1 MKKKTDKEKITEW
14 LNDSIAASNHI
25 RELFSS
31 EVPQGFYRYDR
42 GFFKKEELDNL
53 SRPFVPVGKLKEV
66 IMRDPHYGDYITVV
80 CDERG
85 NMLVTDI
92 RINLTGMS
100 LFTRQ

>member
-1 MKKKTDKEKITEW
+1 MDNNQFFDPKTLEK
-14 LNDSIAASNHI
+14 
-25 RELFSS
+25 
-31 EVPQGFYRYDR
+31 
-42 GFFKKEELDNL
+42 L

-66 IMRDPHYGDYITVV
+66 EMRDPYYGDYITVV
-80 CDERG
+80 RDERG